1 MVMMTGTEIKYSP
14 SFGYGKKRFLGGC
27 QTVYI
32 DDDQSAITLPRQ
44 ANDRN
49 RSFAK

>member
-1 MVMMTGTEIKYSP
+1 MMTGTEIQ
-14 SFGYGKKRFLGGC
+14 SFFWLRKETLLGGC